1 MMRHLK
7 NCWYFFVVKLT
18 WFLPDF
24 DPIQRLRG
32 WLVKPCFKKCGRRF
46 RIQSGVMIPNASNVE
61 VGDDVALGYCVW
73 IQGYGGV
80 VLEDEAGIGPF
91 SVLASLEHLRE
102 GGSYRSSGPNSKLLV
117 TGRPIVLKRRC
128 LLLSHV
134 VVVPG
139 VTIGEEATVAA
150 GAVVTHDVPARAVVG
165 GVPAKPL
172 RSSAAPTTSDGRP

>member
-1 MMRHLK
+1 MMRIIK
-7 NCWYFFVVKLT
+7 YCWFVFVMKLT

-24 DPIQRLRG
+24 DAIQLMRG

-46 RIQSGVMIPNASNVE
+46 RVQSGTMISYTSNIE
-61 VGDDVALGYCVW
+61 IGNDVALGYSLW
-73 IQGYGGV
+73 MQGYGGI

-91 SVLASLEHLRE
+91 SVLASIVHLRE
-102 GGSYRSSGPNSKLLV
+102 GGSYRSGGPKSKLLV
-117 TGRPIVLKRRC
+117 SGKPIVLKKRA

-150 GAVVTHDVPARAVVG
+150 GAVVTKDVPARTVVG
-165 GVPAKPL
+165 GVPARPL
-172 RSSAAPTTSDGRP
+172 RSEPAGADPEHAG

>member
-1 MMRHLK
+1 MIRILK
-7 NCWYFFVVKLT
+7 YCWFVFVMKVT

-24 DPIQRLRG
+24 DGIQLMRG
-32 WLVKPCFKKCGRRF
+32 WLVKPCFKRCGRRF
-46 RIQSGVMIPNASNVE
+46 RLQSGTMISFTANIE

-73 IQGYGGV
+73 MQGYGGI

-91 SVLASLEHLRE
+91 SVLASIVHLRE
-102 GGSYRSSGPNSKLLV
+102 GGSYRSGGPKSKLLV
-117 TGRPIVLKRRC
+117 ASKPIVLKKRS

-150 GAVVTHDVPARAVVG
+150 GAVVTKDVPDRAVVG
-165 GVPAKPL
+165 GVPARPL
-172 RSSAAPTTSDGRP
+172 RLEPLTAGPETVS